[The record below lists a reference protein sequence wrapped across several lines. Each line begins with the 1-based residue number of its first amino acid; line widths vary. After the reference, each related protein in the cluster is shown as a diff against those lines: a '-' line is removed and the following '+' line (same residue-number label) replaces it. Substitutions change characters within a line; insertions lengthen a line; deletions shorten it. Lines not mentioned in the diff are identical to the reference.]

1 MGLRFCGRSVRMR
14 SCAQISFYDRPR
26 TSGDHSLEGLDEYDT
41 GKMPKITFG
50 PNRRIGAL
58 GANVVTIDPREETLS
73 GKH

>member
-1 MGLRFCGRSVRMR
+1 
-14 SCAQISFYDRPR
+14 
-26 TSGDHSLEGLDEYDT
+26 
-41 GKMPKITFG
+41 MPNITFG